1 MEDNVL
7 IRRVAVES
15 VSEKYQVDSGYDV
28 IGKECLKNNIKVK
41 QITMPEIRRIG
52 QQAFFSCTTLK
63 NAEFPKVVTVG
74 KEAFAN
80 CSNLRRIS
88 FPKSLRSLEKGAF
101 YKCKRANSVS
111 FSEDSACREIPD
123 RTFAECRQ
131 MKILVLPDALE
142 EIGAEAFYKCE
153 ELTRVRLPDTLRK
166 IGKRGFY
173 QCGLEE
179 LHLPEHLEYI
189 GESAFLK
196 CKKLEY
202 VRVPESVRMIGKWA
216 FHGCGRLKKLEIHH
230 DPEEVGEWITNKNCT
245 IVCPKGSKMEAYAKS
260 YELNVEYL

>member
-7 IRRVAVES
+7 IRRVEVES

-153 ELTRVRLPDTLRK
+153 ELTRVRLPDYPAKDRK
-166 IGKRGFY
+166 TGI
-173 QCGLEE
+173 L
-179 LHLPEHLEYI
+179 
-189 GESAFLK
+189 
-196 CKKLEY
+196 
-202 VRVPESVRMIGKWA
+202 SVRT
-216 FHGCGRLKKLEIHH
+216 GRTSPSGTSGI
-230 DPEEVGEWITNKNCT
+230 
-245 IVCPKGSKMEAYAKS
+245 YR
-260 YELNVEYL
+260 

>member
-142 EIGAEAFYKCE
+142 
-153 ELTRVRLPDTLRK
+153 
-166 IGKRGFY
+166 
-173 QCGLEE
+173 
-179 LHLPEHLEYI
+179 YI

-260 YELNVEYL
+260 YEVNVEYL

>member
-52 QQAFFSCTTLK
+52 QQAFFSCTALK

-74 KEAFAN
+74 REAFAN

-88 FPKSLRSLEKGAF
+88 FPKSLRSLDKGAF

-111 FSEDSACREIPD
+111 FSEDSACREIPGPDVCRMQTDEDSGVAGCAGRD
-123 RTFAECRQ
+123 RCRSFLQ
-131 MKILVLPDALE
+131 VRRADTGDTAGYPAKDRKTGIL
-142 EIGAEAFYKCE
+142 
-153 ELTRVRLPDTLRK
+153 
-166 IGKRGFY
+166 
-173 QCGLEE
+173 
-179 LHLPEHLEYI
+179 
-189 GESAFLK
+189 
-196 CKKLEY
+196 
-202 VRVPESVRMIGKWA
+202 SVRT
-216 FHGCGRLKKLEIHH
+216 GRTLPPGTSGI
-230 DPEEVGEWITNKNCT
+230 
-245 IVCPKGSKMEAYAKS
+245 YR
-260 YELNVEYL
+260 

>member
-111 FSEDSACREIPD
+111 FSEDSACRGVLQVRRADTGETAGYPAKD
-123 RTFAECRQ
+123 RKTG
-131 MKILVLPDALE
+131 IL
-142 EIGAEAFYKCE
+142 
-153 ELTRVRLPDTLRK
+153 
-166 IGKRGFY
+166 
-173 QCGLEE
+173 
-179 LHLPEHLEYI
+179 
-189 GESAFLK
+189 
-196 CKKLEY
+196 
-202 VRVPESVRMIGKWA
+202 SVRT
-216 FHGCGRLKKLEIHH
+216 GRTSPSGTSGI
-230 DPEEVGEWITNKNCT
+230 
-245 IVCPKGSKMEAYAKS
+245 YR
-260 YELNVEYL
+260 